1 MKNIYMEDISSI
13 ALEAYDIIYK
23 EFKDRGIE
31 ITDEEGDKIFVPLL
45 ETLEKFCNY
54 PDYRNYN

>member
-1 MKNIYMEDISSI
+1 MEDISSI